1 MAFPD
6 AGGLVGYS
14 DTTSTLTIRERPKPH
29 GRPCAP
35 RGDRGPGPPGQEGG
49 KALRGLCKYTRPGP
63 PPSQTP
69 PPSGT
74 CKLAAGHGSRVS
86 LAQRCLED
94 PAGLHPLGAG
104 LHGAQMPRLQVQSR
118 RTELS
123 RSSGHKLFRKEP
135 LGLGRCLGWG
145 SEPCPGADVRGTQDS
160 GPLQQ
165 RGSLAPCIPCLAHP
179 LPGGSRKP
187 LPAASWP
194 TSTWSPSCDP
204 CKASGEAQEHR
215 LPTLLPRLQ
224 PLTAGALT
232 GWAHH
237 GHGAHGLPHP
247 QARTPSLQ
255 PPAAHPMPGSLRPC
269 SPGPHEGH
277 NLVPSGPCWLPP
289 RPT

>member
-204 CKASGEAQEHR
+204 CKASGEAQEHSDS
-215 LPTLLPRLQ
+215 LPCCP
-224 PLTAGALT
+224 ASS
-232 GWAHH
+232 
-237 GHGAHGLPHP
+237 
-247 QARTPSLQ
+247 PSQ
-255 PPAAHPMPGSLRPC
+255 
-269 SPGPHEGH
+269 PGPSQAGPTAATVHMVSPTRRPGPPRSSH
-277 NLVPSGPCWLPP
+277 LLLTPCRAASGPAVLAP
-289 RPT
+289 